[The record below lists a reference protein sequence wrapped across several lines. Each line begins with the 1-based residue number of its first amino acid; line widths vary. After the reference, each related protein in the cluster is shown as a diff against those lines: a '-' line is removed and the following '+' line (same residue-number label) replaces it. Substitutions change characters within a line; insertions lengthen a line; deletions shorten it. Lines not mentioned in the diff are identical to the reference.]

1 MNEEVLMHHGI
12 KGQKWGVRRFQNADG
27 TRTAAGKAREQENR
41 ESSGSSKKGLT
52 ASQKTVLK
60 NVGKAAL
67 IAGSVAA
74 AGYLYTNNS
83 EAINSAISKMSSKTL
98 KSVANTAVKGHNY
111 VQSIAKEAQQGVK
124 KGVKMA
130 PGKVAEGVANG
141 VANASKNVV
150 EKVVEGAATIAIKKM
165 LEASAGKETV
175 DASIQ
180 AYNAFNKKKKIGQM
194 NSGKQ
199 SEDDDDE

>member
-1 MNEEVLMHHGI
+1 MNDEVLIHHGI
-12 KGQKWGVRRFQNADG
+12 KGQKWGIRRFQNADG
-27 TRTAAGKAREQENR
+27 SLTVAGKKRYSTGETSREK
-41 ESSGSSKKGLT
+41 SGLT
-52 ASQKTVLK
+52 DRQKTVLK
-60 NVGKAAL
+60 NAGKVAL